1 MFLYITDSKNI
12 IGHGRK
18 LKLVKVD
25 RWDNGLYYCSANVN
39 RTDTKDQKTAFHLE
53 VAAPKVSS
61 NSPLIKEL
69 GIDLDSLKK
78 LKNSLSSFSTTYST
92 SNNKRRDI
100 FNMADEFEEKSVLQQ
115 HAAFGEAGH
124 GISLNCTVIKFEGV

>member
-39 RTDTKDQKTAFHLE
+39 RTDTNQKTAFHLE

-78 LKNSLSSFSTTYST
+78 LKNSLSPFPTTHST

-100 FNMADEFEEKSVLQQ
+100 DDKIEEKFVLQQ
-115 HAAFGEAGH
+115 HAAFAKAGQ
-124 GISLNCTVIKFEGV
+124 GLSLNCTVIKLGGL

>member
-1 MFLYITDSKNI
+1 MFLYIADSNNI

-39 RTDTKDQKTAFHLE
+39 RTDTNQKTAFHLE

-69 GIDLDSLKK
+69 GIDLNSLKK
-78 LKNSLSSFSTTYST
+78 IQNSLSSFPTTHSV

-100 FNMADEFEEKSVLQQ
+100 VSMADEFEEKSALQQ

-124 GISLNCTVIKFEGV
+124 GISLNCTVIKFDKF